1 MTGQPTTLRL
11 RLIIPLGSLGRL
23 TLFGSSRKCALGA
36 SHCRSPS
43 GSNSSLS
50 PNSGGCTPGWRVPPL
65 RGDDAS
71 SPTGTNMPAR
81 PEWLG
86 MVAFREHRS
95 LKGSHNRLACYSPL
109 GSRRR
114 VPIGDEHASPARM
127 AGDGCL
133 PRASL
138 PEGEPQSAGVYTTC
152 GAGKTNV
159 YPQRGAL

>member
-71 SPTGTNMPAR
+71 SPSGTNMPAR

-95 LKGSHNRLACYSPL
+95 LKGSHNRLACTRL
-109 GSRRR
+109 AALERRMYIPR
-114 VPIGDEHASPARM
+114 EGHCEIHTSVMNPKLTPMRSLATIGRSSASPA
-127 AGDGCL
+127 AGESH
-133 PRASL
+133 R
-138 PEGEPQSAGVYTTC
+138 
-152 GAGKTNV
+152 
-159 YPQRGAL
+159 RGSIGF